1 MTIRPEKVIK
11 SYINNNRV
19 KYLPPINYMIIAGLL
34 GGFYAYL
41 LNNGYLGDMNYEAFG
56 VPQNDSSAINQ
67 EELTKTINTELQN
80 YYSVFLF
87 LTIPLLALISKL
99 VFHNYKQYNFAEHTV
114 IYAYAYSQYL
124 VLSYVTI
131 PFGLL
136 FDNFMF
142 YYTFLSFIVI
152 IGFHAFVLKR
162 VFELS
167 WKKIIIKTLFFLA
180 ILLAVMIILMVVGAI
195 IGFLYMVLT
204 RE

>member
-1 MTIRPEKVIK
+1 
-11 SYINNNRV
+11 
-19 KYLPPINYMIIAGLL
+19 MIIAGLL